1 MTNVLAMGTRQGVN
15 LRKGTAQPPPL
26 DALSWLKR
34 LWPLLL
40 LVVAAAVV
48 LAMGWQSYLSVQ
60 QLAENRDALG
70 AFIDANMALALL
82 AFIALYTVTVA
93 LSLPGAAVLTLAGGL
108 LFGWLLG
115 GIASMIGATLGA
127 VIVFLIARSALER
140 SARRSGRS
148 LARPLPRRLSSK
160 MRSTICCSCGSCR
173 FSPSGW

>member
-15 LRKGTAQPPPL
+15 LRKGTAPPPPL

-34 LWPLLL
+34 LCTAFLL

-93 LSLPGAAVLTLAGGL
+93 LSVPGAR
-108 LFGWLLG
+108 
-115 GIASMIGATLGA
+115 GIL
-127 VIVFLIARSALER
+127 V
-140 SARRSGRS
+140 
-148 LARPLPRRLSSK
+148 RPA
-160 MRSTICCSCGSCR
+160 
-173 FSPSGW
+173 